1 MKWVREISHVNAL
14 FSLAHGPWP
23 WRAIGTQ
30 RDRGVWPAVYY
41 FVQANDGQR
50 YGPADVDTLVAWVM
64 EGRIVAGTVLIERG
78 TDRPVSADS
87 LPALAAALR
96 RVPASGGGPAAPA
109 APHVVS
115 VERGMDVTLTSAGH
129 KHPHAGFGTPVHRGP
144 ANTLPPI
151 PTHLPQ
157 GVMMPYGPA
166 YGLSRK
172 SKIASGLLGIFLGC
186 LGVHRFYLG
195 YTGWGFVQLCLT
207 LLTCG
212 YGTAIT
218 GPWGLIEGILCLTG
232 SMRDADGLELR
243 D

>member
-1 MKWVREISHVNAL
+1 MRGSPSRGNRDAW
-14 FSLAHGPWP
+14 
-23 WRAIGTQ
+23 IGF
-30 RDRGVWPAVYY
+30 RGEWSTVYY
-41 FVQANDGQR
+41 YVQANDGQR

-78 TDRPVSADS
+78 TDRPMSADS
-87 LPALAAALR
+87 LPALAAVLR
-96 RVPASGGGPAAPA
+96 RASAGSAVPGAPS
-109 APHVVS
+109 APRAVS

-129 KHPHAGFGTPVHRGP
+129 TPAHPGQANRPAPAG
-144 ANTLPPI
+144 TLPPI
-151 PTHLPQ
+151 PTHVPQ

-172 SKIASGLLGIFLGC
+172 SKIAGGLLGIFLGC

-195 YTGWGFVQLCLT
+195 YTGWGFVQLALT
-207 LLTCG
+207 LCSCGWATFLT
-212 YGTAIT
+212 A
-218 GPWGLIEGILCLTG
+218 PWGLIEGILCLTG

>member
-1 MKWVREISHVNAL
+1 M
-14 FSLAHGPWP
+14 G
-23 WRAIGTQ
+23 
-30 RDRGVWPAVYY
+30 DVYY
-41 FVQANDGQR
+41 FVQGIDGQK

-78 TDRPVSADS
+78 TDRPISADS

-96 RVPASGGGPAAPA
+96 RMPASPVATHA
-109 APHVVS
+109 VS
-115 VERGMDVTLTSAGH
+115 VERGADETQTSAGFND
-129 KHPHAGFGTPVHRGP
+129 KRQSPAGS
-144 ANTLPPI
+144 LPPI
-151 PTHLPQ
+151 PTAMPNGLPL
-157 GVMMPYGPA
+157 PYGPG

-172 SKIASGLLGIFLGC
+172 SKLAAGLLGIFLGS

-195 YTGWGFVQLCLT
+195 YTGWGAVQLCLT

-212 YGTAIT
+212 YGGFLT
-218 GPWGLIEGILCLTG
+218 GIWGLIEGILCLTG

>member
-1 MKWVREISHVNAL
+1 M
-14 FSLAHGPWP
+14 
-23 WRAIGTQ
+23 
-30 RDRGVWPAVYY
+30 YY
-41 FVQANDGQR
+41 YVQGNDGQR

-78 TDRPVSADS
+78 TDRPMSADS

-96 RVPASGGGPAAPA
+96 RVPAAPATPGGPAVHA
-109 APHVVS
+109 VS
-115 VERGMDVTLTSAGH
+115 IERGMDVTLTSAGH
-129 KHPHAGFGTPVHRGP
+129 KHPNAGFANPVNPGP
-144 ANTLPPI
+144 AATIPPI
-151 PTHLPQ
+151 PPHMPH

-212 YGTAIT
+212 YGSMIT

>member
-1 MKWVREISHVNAL
+1 
-14 FSLAHGPWP
+14 
-23 WRAIGTQ
+23 
-30 RDRGVWPAVYY
+30 
-41 FVQANDGQR
+41 
-50 YGPADVDTLVAWVM
+50 M

-78 TDRPVSADS
+78 TDRPMSADS

-96 RVPASGGGPAAPA
+96 RVPASGGGPSAPTS
-109 APHVVS
+109 PHAVS

-129 KHPHAGFGTPVHRGP
+129 QAAGPGP
-144 ANTLPPI
+144 SPRHMPAGTLPPI
-151 PTHLPQ
+151 PTHMPQ

>member
-1 MKWVREISHVNAL
+1 M
-14 FSLAHGPWP
+14 
-23 WRAIGTQ
+23 
-30 RDRGVWPAVYY
+30 YY
-41 FVQANDGQR
+41 YVQGNDGQR
-50 YGPADVDTLVAWVM
+50 YGPADVDTLIAWVM

-78 TDRPVSADS
+78 TDRPMSADS
-87 LPALAAALR
+87 LPALTAALR
-96 RVPASGGGPAAPA
+96 RVPASPGMPGSPAMPPA
-109 APHVVS
+109 GRAVS

-129 KHPHAGFGTPVHRGP
+129 TP
-144 ANTLPPI
+144 ANPGNAGRPAPAGTLPPI

-195 YTGWGFVQLCLT
+195 YTGWGFVQLALT
-207 LLTCG
+207 LCSCG
-212 YGTAIT
+212 YASPIT
-218 GPWGLIEGILCLTG
+218 GIWGLIEGILCLTG